1 MDDTQEKS
9 MAYSHDF
16 EEDMFLET
24 GKKYILMMM
33 TGEVLEGLI
42 TESHGAF
49 NTFHI
54 NLGRT
59 TRQPYYWDVDY
70 GYPLELN

>member
-1 MDDTQEKS
+1 MSAE
-9 MAYSHDF
+9 HDF
-16 EEDMFLET
+16 EDDMSLDI

-33 TGEVLEGLI
+33 TGEILEGLI

-54 NLGRT
+54 NLGRS